1 VAAEKSLICWPDVS
15 SGDVFG
21 LITSSVASETS
32 DVLVDAT
39 ASFAVTIQQQFEM
52 LVGDPAPAELAKK
65 TFDYATAKTAYF
77 YALRAEVSELID
89 IATSKVRGL
98 LRWDIFVAAFVVAG
112 EEREKMEK
120 TVAPLFFNSLPPRL
134 PI

>member
-1 VAAEKSLICWPDVS
+1 MF
-15 SGDVFG
+15 FG

-32 DVLVDAT
+32 DVLGDAT

-65 TFDYATAKTAYF
+65 TIDYATAKTAYF

-89 IATSKVRGL
+89 IATSNETRPPGV
-98 LRWDIFVAAFVVAG
+98 DIFVAASVVAG
-112 EEREKMEK
+112 EEREKVEK
-120 TVAPLFFNSLPPRL
+120 TVAPFFNS
-134 PI
+134 